1 MAYSINTIQD
11 DCYPNSTVLINKL
24 DIRDE
29 AVLSDAETVA
39 VLLHSS
45 EIEENPPKT
54 AFTFE
59 FYCSLHEV
67 LFGDLYEWAGKL
79 RTVDLSKKGT
89 SFCPAAE
96 LQKYGQAKFDYLQSR
111 VEFHDLEHSEFV
123 MEIADFYNDLNML
136 HCFREGNGRT
146 QRLFFTLLIRRAGYD
161 INFAECDMD
170 ELMMATIYAAQG
182 IMDFLITFFDKAIQ

>member
-1 MAYSINTIQD
+1 MAYSVNAIQD
-11 DCYPNSTVLINKL
+11 DCYPDSTVLINKL

-29 AVLSDAETVA
+29 AILSDAEIVA

-59 FYCSLHEV
+59 FYCSLHES

-79 RTVDLSKKGT
+79 RTVNLSKKGT
-89 SFCPAAE
+89 SFCPAAD
-96 LQKYGQAKFDYLQSR
+96 LLKYGQAKFDYLQSQK
-111 VEFHDLEHSEFV
+111 EFRELKRHEFIA
-123 MEIADFYNDLNML
+123 EIADFYNDLNML

-161 INFAECDMD
+161 INFAACDMD
-170 ELMMATIYAAQG
+170 ALMMATIYAAQG
-182 IMDFLITFFDKAIQ
+182 IMNFLITFFDQAIQ